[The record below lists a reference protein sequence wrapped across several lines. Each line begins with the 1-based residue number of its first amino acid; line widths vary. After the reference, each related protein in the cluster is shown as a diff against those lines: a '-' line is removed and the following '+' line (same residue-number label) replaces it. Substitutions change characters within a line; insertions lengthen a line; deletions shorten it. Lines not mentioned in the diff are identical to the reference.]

1 MYHLDPSYTSI
12 TINNKQLSVDEQDF
26 TDAFVIAPNLQL
38 AGERYWRGMVLCTY
52 CARTVHV
59 LYPTDKSIIHSG
71 MPHLSIAPA

>member
-1 MYHLDPSYTSI
+1 M
-12 TINNKQLSVDEQDF
+12 
-26 TDAFVIAPNLQL
+26 DAFVIAPNLQL